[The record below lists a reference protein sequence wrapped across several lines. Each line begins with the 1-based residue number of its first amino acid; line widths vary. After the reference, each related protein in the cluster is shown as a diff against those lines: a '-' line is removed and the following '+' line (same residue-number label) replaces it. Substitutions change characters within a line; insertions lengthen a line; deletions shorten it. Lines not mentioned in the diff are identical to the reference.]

1 MGLNL
6 AENKR
11 IYFEANDDVSLLHP
25 GGLSKRCSNGLL
37 LFIRSDH
44 GLSPKIRVPVLN
56 FEMLLYFQV
65 NYDFRSYKS
74 TTLTTYTGHLLV

>member
-44 GLSPKIRVPVLN
+44 GLSERLSPKIRGSVLN
-56 FEMLLYFQV
+56 FEMLP
-65 NYDFRSYKS
+65 
-74 TTLTTYTGHLLV
+74 